1 MWNMMC
7 DVMPTI
13 AEDSTSQRSSQFSGE
28 DGNFEQLMVT
38 MLDERDK
45 LMETLQETQ
54 ERLQETE
61 ARLQEIEKERDS
73 LNRQLNANIPQEFSQ
88 LTKEL
93 EAARE
98 DFLEREEEISEL
110 KAERNNTRLLL
121 EHLECLVS
129 RHERALRMT
138 VVKRQAAA
146 QSGVSSEAE
155 VLKALKSLFE
165 HHKALDEKV
174 RDRLRVAQE
183 RNKSLEE
190 ELASTKE
197 ELQQYKLSGHA
208 PKSAEDRPK
217 ENGQTEDGQQQNK
230 NETEHAAGQQ
240 EQQQQQQQTVQQQQ
254 QQQPQPQSI
263 QKLGTERSTEIGSRL
278 SNGSLDP
285 ADQDSATRVIDLQAT
300 LDKQSS
306 ELSTWQRR
314 VAELM
319 GRVAELEENLSKAQ
333 KDLLKTQ
340 ETNVKLDRDLR
351 ENVAQK
357 EDQEERI
364 AILEKRYLNAQR
376 ESTSLHDL
384 NEKLEQEL
392 QHKKAQ
398 LKLQEEKIA
407 AIQEKLELAEQKL
420 AQYAKLPEMEEQ
432 LKQRMEALTQAQER
446 HGSAEDRIQRL
457 EAQLEEKNAEVMRV
471 NQRLKMNEEHNTR
484 LSTTVDKLLSESN
497 ERLQV
502 HLKERM
508 HALEE
513 KNALTQELE
522 KTRKIAEDLQNEK
535 TEIVKELG
543 KARLEID
550 SVKRQMLQQEIAF
563 NIQQTDALTRS
574 LSPNAV
580 DPGSFSRSASHSSF
594 DTHSLPRRTAKRS
607 TIEEETSKNYVART
621 LAEQEWEKLQQAHVL
636 ANVQQAFDVSSDAEG
651 DDNESLFSCAADVIS
666 PTGHTDAQTLAL
678 MLQEQLDAIN
688 NEIRLIQEEKQST
701 EARAEEL
708 ESRVGS
714 LEHMNLLARGRSL
727 ERASPPLSGRST
739 PKSHHSPNRDFLH
752 KYHTAPASMSPAHL
766 HQYAASLTSPGQLS
780 ESLPTSQL
788 QLSGEELHSVSERDS
803 TGGGGSGGSD
813 AASPLTARSIR
824 LERVVQAL
832 AHSQE
837 ELRRRTGHTGFP
849 SSGFPAHRL
858 IKDCSTACNPQHMPL
873 CARYL
878 SGPCGHAMNNLE
890 VDISDIDDPIF
901 EHSGTDEPSDRSDRN
916 ESPEETDS
924 SFFHASCIQA
934 CPVHDKHRCLRQ
946 MREFR
951 QPSELHRINTASRSS
966 TRIRHGQHNNGALN
980 SGTPPSPLSSRH
992 SSQDSLHKNNLSG
1005 AGLPIGQL
1013 SGSHL
1018 HMQATMSPAT
1028 AAAVAAAQKK
1038 KGIKSSLGR
1047 FFSKKEKIKGKDT
1060 QMPGDIPGMGGMC
1073 TFADPDYGDSV
1084 TVAGTMG
1091 SKSDFD
1097 RRKKKNPSMFGSM
1110 LDSSR
1115 HELLAEAMKAGT
1127 PFALWN
1133 GPTVVAWLELWV
1145 GMPTWYVA
1153 ACRANVK
1160 SGAIM
1165 SALSDTEI
1173 QREIGISNPLH
1184 RLKLR
1189 LAIQEMVSL
1198 TSPSAPKT
1206 SRTTLAFGDMNHEW
1220 IGNVWLP
1227 SLGLPQYRST
1237 FMECLVDA
1245 RMLDHLTKKDLRGQL
1260 RMVDSFHRT
1269 SLQYGISCL
1278 KRLNYDRQQLED
1290 RRRMAEGANVDV
1302 LVWSNDRVIRWVQS
1316 IGLKEY
1322 GNNLLE
1328 SGVHGAL
1335 IALDDG
1341 FEANSFALALQIPTQ
1356 NTQARQLLEMEFANL
1371 LTVGTERRLDEAN
1384 SMKS

>member
-13 AEDSTSQRSSQFSGE
+13 AEDSMSQRSSQFSGE
-28 DGNFEQLMVT
+28 DGNFEQLMVQ

-45 LMETLQETQ
+45 MMESMREHQ
-54 ERLQETE
+54 ERLQEME
-61 ARLQEIEKERDS
+61 ARLAEVEKERDA

-93 EAARE
+93 AAARE
-98 DFLEREEEISEL
+98 SILEREEEISEL

-129 RHERALRMT
+129 RHERSLRMT

-146 QSGVSSEAE
+146 QSGVSSEVE

-174 RDRLRVAQE
+174 RERLRVSLE
-183 RNKSLEE
+183 RNTSLEE
-190 ELASTKE
+190 ELAHTKE
-197 ELQQYKLSGHA
+197 ELQQYKVSGHP
-208 PKSAEDRPK
+208 PKAIEDRPK
-217 ENGQTEDGQQQNK
+217 ENGQADEGQQQNK
-230 NETEHAAGQQ
+230 NEI
-240 EQQQQQQQTVQQQQ
+240 QQTTSQQHQQHQSQQ
-254 QQQPQPQSI
+254 QQQPV
-263 QKLGTERSTEIGSRL
+263 QKPGTEKSAEVGSRL
-278 SNGSLDP
+278 SNGSLDF
-285 ADQDSATRVIDLQAT
+285 AEQDSAVRVIDLQAT

-314 VAELM
+314 VAELS
-319 GRVAELEENLSKAQ
+319 GRVAELEETLSKTQ
-333 KDLLKTQ
+333 KDLLKAQ
-340 ETNVKLDRDLR
+340 EAGLKLQRDLR
-351 ENVAQK
+351 ENAAQK

-364 AILEKRYLNAQR
+364 ATLEKRYLNAQR

-432 LKQRMEALTQAQER
+432 LKQRMEALTQVRRPNQQAQER

-535 TEIVKELG
+535 TDIVKELG

-550 SVKRQMLQQEIAF
+550 NVKRQMLQQEIAF

-580 DPGSFSRSASHSSF
+580 DPSSFSRSASHSSF
-594 DTHSLPRRTAKRS
+594 DTHSLPRRGGKRS
-607 TIEEETSKNYVART
+607 IDEDSSKNYVART

-651 DDNESLFSCAADVIS
+651 DGDNESIFSCAADVIS

-688 NEIRLIQEEKQST
+688 KEIRLIQEEKQST

-739 PKSHHSPNRDFLH
+739 PKSHHSPNRDYLH

-766 HQYAASLTSPGQLS
+766 HQYAVSLASPGQLS
-780 ESLPTSQL
+780 ESLPASQL

-803 TGGGGSGGSD
+803 TGGAGSGGSD
-813 AASPLTARSIR
+813 AASPLTARSLR

-837 ELRRRTGHTGFP
+837 ELR
-849 SSGFPAHRL
+849 S
-858 IKDCSTACNPQHMPL
+858 
-873 CARYL
+873 
-878 SGPCGHAMNNLE
+878 
-890 VDISDIDDPIF
+890 
-901 EHSGTDEPSDRSDRN
+901 
-916 ESPEETDS
+916 
-924 SFFHASCIQA
+924 
-934 CPVHDKHRCLRQ
+934 
-946 MREFR
+946 
-951 QPSELHRINTASRSS
+951 
-966 TRIRHGQHNNGALN
+966 RHGQHNNGALN

-992 SSQDSLHKNNLSG
+992 SSQDSLHKNNFSSV
-1005 AGLPIGQL
+1005 GLPIGQL
-1013 SGSHL
+1013 STSHL
-1018 HMQATMSPAT
+1018 HIQSTMSSAT

-1060 QMPGDIPGMGGMC
+1060 PMPGDVPGMGGAS
-1073 TFADPDYGDSV
+1073 TPADPDYGDSV
-1084 TVAGTMG
+1084 SVAGTLG

-1097 RRKKKNPSMFGSM
+1097 RRKKKSM

-1278 KRLNYDRQQLED
+1278 KRLNYDRQQLEE
-1290 RRRMAEGANVDV
+1290 RRRVAESANIDV

-1335 IALDDG
+1335 IALDESFD
-1341 FEANSFALALQIPTQ
+1341 ANSFALTLQIPTQ
-1356 NTQARQLLEMEFANL
+1356 NTQARQLLEMEFSNL
-1371 LTVGTERRLDEAN
+1371 LTVATERRLDES

>member
-13 AEDSTSQRSSQFSGE
+13 AEDSMSQRSSQFSGE
-28 DGNFEQLMVT
+28 DGNIEQLMVQ

-45 LMETLQETQ
+45 MMESMREHQ
-54 ERLQETE
+54 ERLQEME
-61 ARLQEIEKERDS
+61 ARLAEVEKERDA

-93 EAARE
+93 AAARE
-98 DFLEREEEISEL
+98 SILEREEEISEL

-129 RHERALRMT
+129 RHERSLRMT

-146 QSGVSSEAE
+146 QSGVSSEVE

-174 RDRLRVAQE
+174 RERLRVALE
-183 RNKSLEE
+183 RNTSLEE
-190 ELASTKE
+190 ELAHTKE
-197 ELQQYKLSGHA
+197 EFQQYKISGH
-208 PKSAEDRPK
+208 PSKTLDDRPK
-217 ENGQTEDGQQQNK
+217 ENGQADESQQQNK
-230 NETEHAAGQQ
+230 QNETGQAVSQ
-240 EQQQQQQQTVQQQQ
+240 PQQQQQQYQHQLQQQQ
-254 QQQPQPQSI
+254 QHFV
-263 QKLGTERSTEIGSRL
+263 QKPGTEKSAEVGSRL
-278 SNGSLDP
+278 SNGSLDLT
-285 ADQDSATRVIDLQAT
+285 DQDSALRVINLQAT

-314 VAELM
+314 VAELS
-319 GRVAELEENLSKAQ
+319 GRVAELEETLSKTQ
-333 KDLLKTQ
+333 KDLLKAQ
-340 ETNVKLDRDLR
+340 EAGLKLQRDLR
-351 ENVAQK
+351 ENAAQK

-364 AILEKRYLNAQR
+364 ATLEKRYLNAQR

-432 LKQRMEALTQAQER
+432 LKQRMEALTQVRRPNQQAQER

-522 KTRKIAEDLQNEK
+522 KIRKVAEDLQNEK
-535 TEIVKELG
+535 TDIVKELG

-550 SVKRQMLQQEIAF
+550 NVKRQMLQQEIAF

-580 DPGSFSRSASHSSF
+580 DPVSFSRSASHSSF
-594 DTHSLPRRTAKRS
+594 DTHSLSRRGGKRS
-607 TIEEETSKNYVART
+607 IEDDSSKNYVART

-651 DDNESLFSCAADVIS
+651 DGDNESIFSCTADVIS

-688 NEIRLIQEEKQST
+688 KEIRLIQEEKQST

-739 PKSHHSPNRDFLH
+739 PKSHHSPNRDYLH
-752 KYHTAPASMSPAHL
+752 KYHTVSNHAPASMSPAHL
-766 HQYAASLTSPGQLS
+766 HQYAASLASPGQLS
-780 ESLPTSQL
+780 ESLPASQL

-803 TGGGGSGGSD
+803 TGGVGSGGSD
-813 AASPLTARSIR
+813 AASPLTARSLR

-837 ELRRRTGHTGFP
+837 ELR
-849 SSGFPAHRL
+849 S
-858 IKDCSTACNPQHMPL
+858 
-873 CARYL
+873 
-878 SGPCGHAMNNLE
+878 
-890 VDISDIDDPIF
+890 
-901 EHSGTDEPSDRSDRN
+901 
-916 ESPEETDS
+916 
-924 SFFHASCIQA
+924 
-934 CPVHDKHRCLRQ
+934 
-946 MREFR
+946 
-951 QPSELHRINTASRSS
+951 
-966 TRIRHGQHNNGALN
+966 RHGQHNNGALN

-992 SSQDSLHKNNLSG
+992 SSQDSLHKNNFSSV
-1005 AGLPIGQL
+1005 GLPIGQL
-1013 SGSHL
+1013 STSHL
-1018 HMQATMSPAT
+1018 HIQSTMSPAT

-1060 QMPGDIPGMGGMC
+1060 PMPGDIPGMGGAS
-1073 TFADPDYGDSV
+1073 TPADPDYGDSV
-1084 TVAGTMG
+1084 CVAGTLG
-1091 SKSDFD
+1091 SKNDFD
-1097 RRKKKNPSMFGSM
+1097 RRKKKSPSMFGSM

-1278 KRLNYDRQQLED
+1278 KRLNYDRQQLEE
-1290 RRRMAEGANVDV
+1290 RRRVAEGANIDV

-1335 IALDDG
+1335 IALDESFD
-1341 FEANSFALALQIPTQ
+1341 ANSFALTLQIPTQ
-1356 NTQARQLLEMEFANL
+1356 NTQARQLLEMEFSNL
-1371 LTVGTERRLDEAN
+1371 LSMATERRLDDN
-1384 SMKS
+1384 MKS

>member
-1 MWNMMC
+1 MWSAMC

-13 AEDSTSQRSSQFSGE
+13 AEDSISQRSSQFSG
-28 DGNFEQLMVT
+28 DDANFEQLMVS

-45 LMETLQETQ
+45 LMDSLRECQ
-54 ERLQETE
+54 ERVQEAETRVRE
-61 ARLQEIEKERDS
+61 LEKERDS
-73 LNRQLNANIPQEFSQ
+73 LNRQIYANIPQELSQ

-93 EAARE
+93 AAARE
-98 DFLEREEEISEL
+98 NILQREEEISEL

-129 RHERALRMT
+129 RHERSLRMT

-146 QSGVSSEAE
+146 QSGVSSEVE

-174 RDRLRVAQE
+174 RERLRVALE
-183 RNKSLEE
+183 RNTSLEE
-190 ELASTKE
+190 ELAHTKE
-197 ELQQYKLSGHA
+197 ELQQYKVSGIT
-208 PKSAEDRPK
+208 PKAIDDKPK
-217 ENGQTEDGQQQNK
+217 ENGQTDDGQQQNK
-230 NETEHAAGQQ
+230 NETEQAESQQ
-240 EQQQQQQQTVQQQQ
+240 EPQQQLQQQLQQQQQQQQHA
-254 QQQPQPQSI
+254 I
-263 QKLGTERSTEIGSRL
+263 QKLGTEKPTEIASRL

-285 ADQDSATRVIDLQAT
+285 SDQDSAVRVIDLQAT
-300 LDKQSS
+300 LDKQST

-314 VAELM
+314 VAELS
-319 GRVAELEENLSKAQ
+319 GRVAELEETLSKTQ

-340 ETNVKLDRDLR
+340 EINVKLQRDLR

-364 AILEKRYLNAQR
+364 ATLEKRYLNAQR

-420 AQYAKLPEMEEQ
+420 TQYAKLPEMEEQ
-432 LKQRMEALTQAQER
+432 LKQRMEALTQVRRPNQQAQER

-484 LSTTVDKLLSESN
+484 LSATVDKLLSESN
-497 ERLQV
+497 DRLQT
-502 HLKERM
+502 HLTERM
-508 HALEE
+508 EAIEE
-513 KNALTQELE
+513 KNAITQELE

-535 TEIVKELG
+535 ADIVKELG

-550 SVKRQMLQQEIAF
+550 NVKRQMLQQEIAF

-594 DTHSLPRRTAKRS
+594 DTHSLPRRGGKRAV
-607 TIEEETSKNYVART
+607 IEEDASKNYVVRT

-651 DDNESLFSCAADVIS
+651 DGDNESIFSCSAEVIS
-666 PTGHTDAQTLAL
+666 PAGHTDAQTLAL

-688 NEIRLIQEEKQST
+688 NEIRLIQEEKQNT

-714 LEHMNLLARGRSL
+714 FEHMNLLARGRSL

-739 PKSHHSPNRDFLH
+739 PKSHHSPNRDYLH

-766 HQYAASLTSPGQLS
+766 HQYAASLASPGQLS
-780 ESLPTSQL
+780 ESLPAS

-803 TGGGGSGGSD
+803 VGGAGSASSD
-813 AASPLTARSIR
+813 AASPLTARSLR

-837 ELRRRTGHTGFP
+837 ELR
-849 SSGFPAHRL
+849 S
-858 IKDCSTACNPQHMPL
+858 
-873 CARYL
+873 
-878 SGPCGHAMNNLE
+878 
-890 VDISDIDDPIF
+890 
-901 EHSGTDEPSDRSDRN
+901 
-916 ESPEETDS
+916 
-924 SFFHASCIQA
+924 
-934 CPVHDKHRCLRQ
+934 
-946 MREFR
+946 
-951 QPSELHRINTASRSS
+951 
-966 TRIRHGQHNNGALN
+966 RHGQHSNGALN

-992 SSQDSLHKNNLSG
+992 SSQDSLHKNNLSSV
-1005 AGLPIGQL
+1005 GLPIGQL
-1013 SGSHL
+1013 SSSHL
-1018 HMQATMSPAT
+1018 HMQTTMSPAT

-1060 QMPGDIPGMGGMC
+1060 TMPGDVPGMGGAS
-1073 TFADPDYGDSV
+1073 TPADPDYGDSV
-1084 TVAGTMG
+1084 SVAGTLG

-1097 RRKKKNPSMFGSM
+1097 RRKKKSPSMFGSM

-1173 QREIGISNPLH
+1173 QREIGISNSLH

-1260 RMVDSFHRT
+1260 RMIDSFHRT

-1278 KRLNYDRQQLED
+1278 KRLNYDRQQLEE

-1322 GNNLLE
+1322 GNHLLE

-1335 IALDDG
+1335 IALDESFD
-1341 FEANSFALALQIPTQ
+1341 ANSFALALQIPTQ

-1371 LTVGTERRLDEAN
+1371 LTVGTERRTDVSN
-1384 SMKS
+1384 MKS

>member
-13 AEDSTSQRSSQFSGE
+13 AEDSISQRSSQFSGE
-28 DGNFEQLMVT
+28 DANFEQLMVS

-45 LMETLQETQ
+45 LMESLRESQ

-61 ARLQEIEKERDS
+61 ARLQEVEKERDS

-93 EAARE
+93 AAARE
-98 DFLEREEEISEL
+98 SILEREEEISEL

-129 RHERALRMT
+129 RHERSLRMT

-146 QSGVSSEAE
+146 QSGVSSEVE

-174 RDRLRVAQE
+174 RERLRVALE
-183 RNKSLEE
+183 RNTSLEE
-190 ELASTKE
+190 ELAIIKE

-208 PKSAEDRPK
+208 PKAMEDRPK

-230 NETEHAAGQQ
+230 NETEQAAGQL
-240 EQQQQQQQTVQQQQ
+240 EQQQ
-254 QQQPQPQSI
+254 QQQPQQQQQQQQQSI

-278 SNGSLDP
+278 SNGTLDP
-285 ADQDSATRVIDLQAT
+285 SDQDSAARLIDLQAI

-314 VAELM
+314 VAELS
-319 GRVAELEENLSKAQ
+319 GRVAELEESLSKAQ

-340 ETNVKLDRDLR
+340 ETNVKLQRDLR

-364 AILEKRYLNAQR
+364 ATLEKRYLNAQR

-398 LKLQEEKIA
+398 LKLQEEKIS

-432 LKQRMEALTQAQER
+432 LKQRMEALTQVRRPNQQAQER

-457 EAQLEEKNAEVMRV
+457 ETQLEEKNAEVMRV

-535 TEIVKELG
+535 AEIVKELG

-550 SVKRQMLQQEIAF
+550 NVKRQMLQQEIAF

-594 DTHSLPRRTAKRS
+594 DTHSLPRRTAKRPPM
-607 TIEEETSKNYVART
+607 EEDPAKNYVART

-651 DDNESLFSCAADVIS
+651 DGDNESLFSCAADVIS

-739 PKSHHSPNRDFLH
+739 PKSHHSPNRDYLH

-766 HQYAASLTSPGQLS
+766 HQYAASLASPGQLS
-780 ESLPTSQL
+780 ESLPASQL

-803 TGGGGSGGSD
+803 TGGAGSGGSD

-837 ELRRRTGHTGFP
+837 ELRR
-849 SSGFPAHRL
+849 
-858 IKDCSTACNPQHMPL
+858 
-873 CARYL
+873 
-878 SGPCGHAMNNLE
+878 
-890 VDISDIDDPIF
+890 
-901 EHSGTDEPSDRSDRN
+901 
-916 ESPEETDS
+916 
-924 SFFHASCIQA
+924 
-934 CPVHDKHRCLRQ
+934 
-946 MREFR
+946 
-951 QPSELHRINTASRSS
+951 
-966 TRIRHGQHNNGALN
+966 HGQHNNGALN

-992 SSQDSLHKNNLSG
+992 SSQDSLHKNNLPG
-1005 AGLPIGQL
+1005 VGLAIGQL
-1013 SGSHL
+1013 SSSHL
-1018 HMQATMSPAT
+1018 HMQSTMSPAT

-1060 QMPGDIPGMGGMC
+1060 PMPGDIPGMGGAS
-1073 TFADPDYGDSV
+1073 TPADPDYGDSV
-1084 TVAGTMG
+1084 SVAGTMG

-1097 RRKKKNPSMFGSM
+1097 RRKKKSPSMFGSM

-1115 HELLAEAMKAGT
+1115 HELLAEAMRAGT

-1278 KRLNYDRQQLED
+1278 KRLNYDRQQLEE

-1335 IALDDG
+1335 VALDESFD
-1341 FEANSFALALQIPTQ
+1341 ANSFALALQIPTQ

-1371 LTVGTERRLDEAN
+1371 LTVGTERRLDESN

>member
-13 AEDSTSQRSSQFSGE
+13 AEDSISQRSSQYSGE
-28 DGNFEQLMVT
+28 DANFEQLMVS

-45 LMETLQETQ
+45 LVESLRENQ

-61 ARLQEIEKERDS
+61 ARLQEVEKERDS
-73 LNRQLNANIPQEFSQ
+73 LNRQLNANIPQDFSQ

-93 EAARE
+93 AAARE
-98 DFLEREEEISEL
+98 SILEREEEISEL

-129 RHERALRMT
+129 RHERSLRMT

-146 QSGVSSEAE
+146 QSGVSSEVE

-174 RDRLRVAQE
+174 RERLRVALE
-183 RNKSLEE
+183 RNTSLEE
-190 ELASTKE
+190 ELAITKE

-208 PKSAEDRPK
+208 PKTIEDRPK
-217 ENGQTEDGQQQNK
+217 ENGQTEDSQQQNK
-230 NETEHAAGQQ
+230 NETEQAAGQ
-240 EQQQQQQQTVQQQQ
+240 QQQQ
-254 QQQPQPQSI
+254 QQQPQQQQQQQQQS
-263 QKLGTERSTEIGSRL
+263 KLGTEKSTEIESRL

-285 ADQDSATRVIDLQAT
+285 TDQDSAARVIDLQAT

-314 VAELM
+314 VAELS
-319 GRVAELEENLSKAQ
+319 GRVAELEETLSKTQ

-340 ETNVKLDRDLR
+340 ETNVKLQRDLR

-364 AILEKRYLNAQR
+364 ATLEKRYLNAQR

-432 LKQRMEALTQAQER
+432 LKQRMEALTQVRRPNQQAQER

-457 EAQLEEKNAEVMRV
+457 ETQLEEKNAEVMRV

-535 TEIVKELG
+535 ADIVKELG

-550 SVKRQMLQQEIAF
+550 NVKRQMLQQEIAF

-594 DTHSLPRRTAKRS
+594 DTHSLPRRTGKRPA
-607 TIEEETSKNYVART
+607 IEEDPSKNYVART

-651 DDNESLFSCAADVIS
+651 DGDNESLFSCAADVIS

-739 PKSHHSPNRDFLH
+739 PKSHHSPNRDYLH

-766 HQYAASLTSPGQLS
+766 HQYAASLASPGQLS
-780 ESLPTSQL
+780 ESLPASQL

-803 TGGGGSGGSD
+803 TGGAGSGGSD

-824 LERVVQAL
+824 LERVAQVL

-837 ELRRRTGHTGFP
+837 ELR
-849 SSGFPAHRL
+849 S
-858 IKDCSTACNPQHMPL
+858 
-873 CARYL
+873 
-878 SGPCGHAMNNLE
+878 
-890 VDISDIDDPIF
+890 
-901 EHSGTDEPSDRSDRN
+901 
-916 ESPEETDS
+916 
-924 SFFHASCIQA
+924 
-934 CPVHDKHRCLRQ
+934 
-946 MREFR
+946 
-951 QPSELHRINTASRSS
+951 
-966 TRIRHGQHNNGALN
+966 RHGQHNNGALN

-1005 AGLPIGQL
+1005 VGLPIGQL
-1013 SGSHL
+1013 SSSHL
-1018 HMQATMSPAT
+1018 HMQSTMSPAT

-1060 QMPGDIPGMGGMC
+1060 PMPGDIPGMGGAG
-1073 TFADPDYGDSV
+1073 TPADPDYGDSV
-1084 TVAGTMG
+1084 SVAGTMG

-1097 RRKKKNPSMFGSM
+1097 RRKKKSPSMFGSM

-1278 KRLNYDRQQLED
+1278 KRLNYDRQQLEE

-1335 IALDDG
+1335 IALDESFD
-1341 FEANSFALALQIPTQ
+1341 ANSFALALQIPTQ
-1356 NTQARQLLEMEFANL
+1356 NTQARQLLEMEFTNL
-1371 LTVGTERRLDEAN
+1371 LTVGTERRLDESS

>member
-13 AEDSTSQRSSQFSGE
+13 AEDSMSQRSSQFSGE
-28 DGNFEQLMVT
+28 DGNIEQLMVQ

-45 LMETLQETQ
+45 MMESIREHQ
-54 ERLQETE
+54 ERLQEME
-61 ARLQEIEKERDS
+61 ARLGEVEKERDA

-93 EAARE
+93 AVAR
-98 DFLEREEEISEL
+98 DSILEKEEEISEL

-129 RHERALRMT
+129 RHERSLRMT
-138 VVKRQAAA
+138 VVKRQAVA
-146 QSGVSSEAE
+146 QSGVSSEVE

-174 RDRLRVAQE
+174 RERLRVALE
-183 RNKSLEE
+183 RNTSLEE
-190 ELASTKE
+190 ELAHTKE
-197 ELQQYKLSGHA
+197 EFQQYKVSGHPSKA
-208 PKSAEDRPK
+208 LDDRPK
-217 ENGQTEDGQQQNK
+217 ENGQAEESQQQNK
-230 NETEHAAGQQ
+230 NETEQAASQQ
-240 EQQQQQQQTVQQQQ
+240 QPQQQQYQQHQLQQQQQQLQ
-254 QQQPQPQSI
+254 QSI
-263 QKLGTERSTEIGSRL
+263 QKPGTRKSTEVGNRL
-278 SNGSLDP
+278 SNGSLDLTE
-285 ADQDSATRVIDLQAT
+285 QDSAVRVIDLQAT

-314 VAELM
+314 VAELS
-319 GRVAELEENLSKAQ
+319 GRVAELEETLSKTQ
-333 KDLLKTQ
+333 KDLLKAQ
-340 ETNVKLDRDLR
+340 EAGLKLQRDLR

-364 AILEKRYLNAQR
+364 ATLEKRYLNAQR

-432 LKQRMEALTQAQER
+432 LKQRMEALTQVRRPNQQAQER

-522 KTRKIAEDLQNEK
+522 KLRKVAEDLQNEK
-535 TEIVKELG
+535 ADIVKELG

-550 SVKRQMLQQEIAF
+550 NVKRQMLQQEIAF

-594 DTHSLPRRTAKRS
+594 DTHSLPRRGGKRS
-607 TIEEETSKNYVART
+607 MEDDSSKNYVART

-651 DDNESLFSCAADVIS
+651 DGDNESIFSCTADVIS

-688 NEIRLIQEEKQST
+688 KEIRLIQEEKQST

-727 ERASPPLSGRST
+727 ERTSPPLSGRST
-739 PKSHHSPNRDFLH
+739 PKSHHSPNRDYLH
-752 KYHTAPASMSPAHL
+752 KYHTVSNHAPASMSPAHL
-766 HQYAASLTSPGQLS
+766 HQYAASLASPGQLS
-780 ESLPTSQL
+780 ESLPASQL

-803 TGGGGSGGSD
+803 TGMGSGGSD
-813 AASPLTARSIR
+813 AASPLTARSLR

-837 ELRRRTGHTGFP
+837 ELR
-849 SSGFPAHRL
+849 
-858 IKDCSTACNPQHMPL
+858 
-873 CARYL
+873 
-878 SGPCGHAMNNLE
+878 
-890 VDISDIDDPIF
+890 
-901 EHSGTDEPSDRSDRN
+901 
-916 ESPEETDS
+916 
-924 SFFHASCIQA
+924 
-934 CPVHDKHRCLRQ
+934 
-946 MREFR
+946 
-951 QPSELHRINTASRSS
+951 
-966 TRIRHGQHNNGALN
+966 RHGQHNNGALN

-992 SSQDSLHKNNLSG
+992 SSQDSLHKNNFSSV
-1005 AGLPIGQL
+1005 GLPIGQL
-1013 SGSHL
+1013 STSHL
-1018 HMQATMSPAT
+1018 HIQSTMSPAT

-1060 QMPGDIPGMGGMC
+1060 PMPGDVPGMGGAS
-1073 TFADPDYGDSV
+1073 TPADPDYGDNV
-1084 TVAGTMG
+1084 CVAGTLG

-1097 RRKKKNPSMFGSM
+1097 RRKKKSM

-1278 KRLNYDRQQLED
+1278 KRLNYDRHQLEE
-1290 RRRMAEGANVDV
+1290 RRRIAESTNMDV

-1335 IALDDG
+1335 IALDESFD
-1341 FEANSFALALQIPTQ
+1341 ANSFALTLQIPTQ
-1356 NTQARQLLEMEFANL
+1356 NTQARQLLEMEFSNL
-1371 LTVGTERRLDEAN
+1371 LSMATERRLDEN

>member
-13 AEDSTSQRSSQFSGE
+13 AEDSISQRSSQYSGE
-28 DGNFEQLMVT
+28 DANFEQLMVS

-45 LMETLQETQ
+45 LVESLRENQ

-61 ARLQEIEKERDS
+61 ARLQEVEKERDS
-73 LNRQLNANIPQEFSQ
+73 LNRQLNANIPQDFSQ

-93 EAARE
+93 AAARE
-98 DFLEREEEISEL
+98 SILEREEEISEL

-129 RHERALRMT
+129 RHERSLRMT

-146 QSGVSSEAE
+146 QSGVSSEVE

-174 RDRLRVAQE
+174 RERLRVALE
-183 RNKSLEE
+183 RNTSLEE
-190 ELASTKE
+190 ELAITKE

-208 PKSAEDRPK
+208 PKNIEDRPK
-217 ENGQTEDGQQQNK
+217 ENGQAEDGQQQNK
-230 NETEHAAGQQ
+230 NETEQAGGQQ
-240 EQQQQQQQTVQQQQ
+240 EQQQQPQQQQ
-254 QQQPQPQSI
+254 LQQSV
-263 QKLGTERSTEIGSRL
+263 QKLGTEKSTEIESRL

-285 ADQDSATRVIDLQAT
+285 VDQDSAARVIDLQAT

-314 VAELM
+314 VAELS
-319 GRVAELEENLSKAQ
+319 GRVAELEETLSKTQ

-340 ETNVKLDRDLR
+340 ETNVKLQRDLR

-364 AILEKRYLNAQR
+364 ATLEKRYLNAQR

-432 LKQRMEALTQAQER
+432 LKQRMEALTQVRRPNQQAQER

-457 EAQLEEKNAEVMRV
+457 ETQLEEKNAEVMRV

-535 TEIVKELG
+535 AEIVKELG

-550 SVKRQMLQQEIAF
+550 NVKRQMLQQEIAF

-594 DTHSLPRRTAKRS
+594 DTHSLPRRTGKRPA
-607 TIEEETSKNYVART
+607 IEDDPAKNYVART

-651 DDNESLFSCAADVIS
+651 DGDNESLFSCAADVIS

-739 PKSHHSPNRDFLH
+739 PKSHHSPNRDYLH

-766 HQYAASLTSPGQLS
+766 HQYAASLASPGQLS
-780 ESLPTSQL
+780 ESLPASQL

-803 TGGGGSGGSD
+803 TGGAGSGGSD

-824 LERVVQAL
+824 LERVAQAL

-837 ELRRRTGHTGFP
+837 ELRRRTGQAGFP
-849 SSGFPAHRL
+849 SSGFPAH
-858 IKDCSTACNPQHMPL
+858 
-873 CARYL
+873 
-878 SGPCGHAMNNLE
+878 
-890 VDISDIDDPIF
+890 
-901 EHSGTDEPSDRSDRN
+901 
-916 ESPEETDS
+916 
-924 SFFHASCIQA
+924 
-934 CPVHDKHRCLRQ
+934 
-946 MREFR
+946 
-951 QPSELHRINTASRSS
+951 
-966 TRIRHGQHNNGALN
+966 RHGQHNNGALN

-1005 AGLPIGQL
+1005 VGLPIGQL
-1013 SGSHL
+1013 SSSHL
-1018 HMQATMSPAT
+1018 HMQSTMSPAT

-1060 QMPGDIPGMGGMC
+1060 PMPGDIPGMGGAN
-1073 TFADPDYGDSV
+1073 TPADPDYGDNVS
-1084 TVAGTMG
+1084 VAGTMG

-1097 RRKKKNPSMFGSM
+1097 RRKKKSPSMFGSM

-1278 KRLNYDRQQLED
+1278 KRLNYDRQQLEE

-1335 IALDDG
+1335 IALDESFD
-1341 FEANSFALALQIPTQ
+1341 ANSFALALQIPTQ

>member
-7 DVMPTI
+7 DVLPTI
-13 AEDSTSQRSSQFSGE
+13 SEDSISQRSSQFSGE
-28 DGNFEQLMVT
+28 DAQFEQLMVT

-45 LMETLQETQ
+45 LVDSLRESQ
-54 ERLQETE
+54 ERLQEAE
-61 ARLQEIEKERDS
+61 SRLQEVEKERDA
-73 LNRQLNANIPQEFSQ
+73 LNRQINANIPQEFSQ

-93 EAARE
+93 TAARE
-98 DFLEREEEISEL
+98 QVLEREEEISEL

-129 RHERALRMT
+129 RHERSLRMT

-146 QSGVSSEAE
+146 QSGVSSEVE

-174 RDRLRVAQE
+174 RERLRVALE
-183 RNKSLEE
+183 RNTTLEE
-190 ELASTKE
+190 ELAHTKE
-197 ELQQYKLSGHA
+197 ELQQYKVSGHA
-208 PKSAEDRPK
+208 PKAIEDRPK
-217 ENGQTEDGQQQNK
+217 ENGQLDDSQQNK
-230 NETEHAAGQQ
+230 SQTEQAGSQQ
-240 EQQQQQQQTVQQQQ
+240 QQQPEQQQQQQQ
-254 QQQPQPQSI
+254 QS
-263 QKLGTERSTEIGSRL
+263 QKLGTEKPAEIASRL
-278 SNGSLDP
+278 SNGTLDP
-285 ADQDSATRVIDLQAT
+285 NDQDSAVRVIDLQAT

-314 VAELM
+314 VAEM
-319 GRVAELEENLSKAQ
+319 SGRVAELEENLSKAQ

-340 ETNVKLDRDLR
+340 ETNVKLQRDLR

-364 AILEKRYLNAQR
+364 ATLEKRYLNAQR

-392 QHKKAQ
+392 QHKEAQ

-432 LKQRMEALTQAQER
+432 LKQRMEALTQQAQER

-457 EAQLEEKNAEVMRV
+457 ETQLEEKNAEVIRL
-471 NQRLKMNEEHNTR
+471 NQRLKMNEEHNSR

-535 TEIVKELG
+535 AEIVKELG

-550 SVKRQMLQQEIAF
+550 NVKRQMLQQEIAF

-594 DTHSLPRRTAKRS
+594 DTHSLPRRSAKRS
-607 TIEEETSKNYVART
+607 TMEEDSAKSYVART

-651 DDNESLFSCAADVIS
+651 DGDNESIFSSAADVIS

-739 PKSHHSPNRDFLH
+739 PKSHHSPNRDYLH

-766 HQYAASLTSPGQLS
+766 HQYAASLASPGQLS
-780 ESLPTSQL
+780 ESLPASQL

-803 TGGGGSGGSD
+803 TGGAGSAGSD
-813 AASPLTARSIR
+813 AASPLTARSLR

-837 ELRRRTGHTGFP
+837 ELRRRTGQSGFS
-849 SSGFPAHRL
+849 SSGFSA
-858 IKDCSTACNPQHMPL
+858 N
-873 CARYL
+873 
-878 SGPCGHAMNNLE
+878 
-890 VDISDIDDPIF
+890 
-901 EHSGTDEPSDRSDRN
+901 
-916 ESPEETDS
+916 
-924 SFFHASCIQA
+924 
-934 CPVHDKHRCLRQ
+934 
-946 MREFR
+946 
-951 QPSELHRINTASRSS
+951 
-966 TRIRHGQHNNGALN
+966 RHGHHNNGALN

-1005 AGLPIGQL
+1005 VGLPIGQL
-1013 SGSHL
+1013 SSSHL
-1018 HMQATMSPAT
+1018 HMQASMSPAT

-1047 FFSKKEKIKGKDT
+1047 FFSKKDKIKGKDT
-1060 QMPGDIPGMGGMC
+1060 TMPGDVPGMGGAN
-1073 TFADPDYGDSV
+1073 TPADPDYGDNVSL
-1084 TVAGTMG
+1084 AGTLG
-1091 SKSDFD
+1091 GKSDFD
-1097 RRKKKNPSMFGSM
+1097 RRKKKSM

-1133 GPTVVAWLELWV
+1133 GPTIVAWLELWV
-1145 GMPTWYVA
+1145 GMPAWYVA

-1302 LVWSNDRVIRWVQS
+1302 LVWSNDRLIRWVQS

-1335 IALDDG
+1335 IALDESFD
-1341 FEANSFALALQIPTQ
+1341 ANSFALALQIPTQ
-1356 NTQARQLLEMEFANL
+1356 NTQARQLLEMEFSNL
-1371 LTVGTERRLDEAN
+1371 LTVGTERRPEESN
-1384 SMKS
+1384 SMNS

>member
-13 AEDSTSQRSSQFSGE
+13 AEDSISQRSSQFSGE
-28 DGNFEQLMVT
+28 DANFEQLMVS

-45 LMETLQETQ
+45 LMESLRESQ

-61 ARLQEIEKERDS
+61 ARLQEVEKERDS

-93 EAARE
+93 AAARE
-98 DFLEREEEISEL
+98 SILEREEEISEL

-129 RHERALRMT
+129 RHERSLRMT

-146 QSGVSSEAE
+146 QSGVSSEVE

-174 RDRLRVAQE
+174 RERLRVALE
-183 RNKSLEE
+183 RNTSLEE
-190 ELASTKE
+190 ELAIIKE

-208 PKSAEDRPK
+208 PKAMEDRPK

-230 NETEHAAGQQ
+230 NETEQAAGQL
-240 EQQQQQQQTVQQQQ
+240 EQQQ
-254 QQQPQPQSI
+254 QQQPQQQQQQQQQSI

-278 SNGSLDP
+278 SNGTLDP
-285 ADQDSATRVIDLQAT
+285 SDQDSAARLIDLQAI

-314 VAELM
+314 VAELS
-319 GRVAELEENLSKAQ
+319 GRVAELEESLSKAQ

-340 ETNVKLDRDLR
+340 ETNVKLQRDLR

-364 AILEKRYLNAQR
+364 ATLEKRYLNAQR

-398 LKLQEEKIA
+398 LKLQEEKIS

-432 LKQRMEALTQAQER
+432 LKQRMEALTQVRRPNQQAQER

-457 EAQLEEKNAEVMRV
+457 ETQLEEKNAEVMRV

-535 TEIVKELG
+535 AEIVKELG

-550 SVKRQMLQQEIAF
+550 NVKRQMLQQEIAF

-594 DTHSLPRRTAKRS
+594 DTHSLPRRTAKRPPM
-607 TIEEETSKNYVART
+607 EEDPAKNYVART

-651 DDNESLFSCAADVIS
+651 DGDNESLFSCAADVIS

-739 PKSHHSPNRDFLH
+739 PKSHHSPNRDYLH

-766 HQYAASLTSPGQLS
+766 HQYAASLASPGQLS
-780 ESLPTSQL
+780 ESLPASQL

-803 TGGGGSGGSD
+803 TGGAGSGGSD

-837 ELRRRTGHTGFP
+837 ELRRRTGQAGFP
-849 SSGFPAHRL
+849 SSGFPA
-858 IKDCSTACNPQHMPL
+858 
-873 CARYL
+873 
-878 SGPCGHAMNNLE
+878 
-890 VDISDIDDPIF
+890 
-901 EHSGTDEPSDRSDRN
+901 
-916 ESPEETDS
+916 
-924 SFFHASCIQA
+924 
-934 CPVHDKHRCLRQ
+934 
-946 MREFR
+946 
-951 QPSELHRINTASRSS
+951 
-966 TRIRHGQHNNGALN
+966 
-980 SGTPPSPLSSRH
+980 H
-992 SSQDSLHKNNLSG
+992 SSQDSLHKNNLPG
-1005 AGLPIGQL
+1005 VGLAIGQL
-1013 SGSHL
+1013 SSSHL
-1018 HMQATMSPAT
+1018 HMQSTMSPAT

-1060 QMPGDIPGMGGMC
+1060 PMPGDIPGMGGAS
-1073 TFADPDYGDSV
+1073 TPADPDYGDSV
-1084 TVAGTMG
+1084 SVAGTMG

-1097 RRKKKNPSMFGSM
+1097 RRKKKSPSMFGSM

-1115 HELLAEAMKAGT
+1115 HELLAEAMRAGT

-1278 KRLNYDRQQLED
+1278 KRLNYDRQQLEE

-1335 IALDDG
+1335 VALDESFD
-1341 FEANSFALALQIPTQ
+1341 ANSFALALQIPTQ

-1371 LTVGTERRLDEAN
+1371 LTVGTERRLDESN

>member
-13 AEDSTSQRSSQFSGE
+13 AEDSISQRSSQFSGE
-28 DGNFEQLMVT
+28 DANFEQLMVS

-45 LMETLQETQ
+45 LMESLRESQ

-61 ARLQEIEKERDS
+61 ARLQEVEKERDS

-93 EAARE
+93 AAARE
-98 DFLEREEEISEL
+98 SILEREEEISEL

-129 RHERALRMT
+129 RHERSLRMT

-146 QSGVSSEAE
+146 QSGVSSEVE

-174 RDRLRVAQE
+174 RERLRVALE
-183 RNKSLEE
+183 RNTSLEE
-190 ELASTKE
+190 ELAIIKE

-208 PKSAEDRPK
+208 PKAMEDRPK

-230 NETEHAAGQQ
+230 NETEQAAGQL
-240 EQQQQQQQTVQQQQ
+240 EQQQ
-254 QQQPQPQSI
+254 QQQPQQQQQQQQQSI

-278 SNGSLDP
+278 SNGTLDP
-285 ADQDSATRVIDLQAT
+285 SDQDSAARLIDLQAI

-314 VAELM
+314 VAELS
-319 GRVAELEENLSKAQ
+319 GRVAELEESLSKAQ

-340 ETNVKLDRDLR
+340 ETNVKLQRDLR

-364 AILEKRYLNAQR
+364 ATLEKRYLNAQR

-398 LKLQEEKIA
+398 LKLQEEKIS

-432 LKQRMEALTQAQER
+432 LKQRMEALTQVRRPNQQAQER

-457 EAQLEEKNAEVMRV
+457 ETQLEEKNAEVMRV

-535 TEIVKELG
+535 AEIVKELG

-550 SVKRQMLQQEIAF
+550 NVKRQMLQQEIAF

-594 DTHSLPRRTAKRS
+594 DTHSLPRRTAKRPPM
-607 TIEEETSKNYVART
+607 EEDPAKNYVART

-651 DDNESLFSCAADVIS
+651 DGDNESLFSCAADVIS

-739 PKSHHSPNRDFLH
+739 PKSHHSPNRDYLH

-766 HQYAASLTSPGQLS
+766 HQYAASLASPGQLS
-780 ESLPTSQL
+780 ESLPASQL

-803 TGGGGSGGSD
+803 TGGAGSGGSD

-837 ELRRRTGHTGFP
+837 ELRRRTGQAGFP
-849 SSGFPAHRL
+849 SSGFPAH
-858 IKDCSTACNPQHMPL
+858 
-873 CARYL
+873 
-878 SGPCGHAMNNLE
+878 
-890 VDISDIDDPIF
+890 
-901 EHSGTDEPSDRSDRN
+901 
-916 ESPEETDS
+916 
-924 SFFHASCIQA
+924 
-934 CPVHDKHRCLRQ
+934 
-946 MREFR
+946 
-951 QPSELHRINTASRSS
+951 
-966 TRIRHGQHNNGALN
+966 RHGQHNNGALN

-992 SSQDSLHKNNLSG
+992 SSQDSLHKNNLPG
-1005 AGLPIGQL
+1005 VGLAIGQL
-1013 SGSHL
+1013 SSSHL
-1018 HMQATMSPAT
+1018 HMQSTMSPAT

-1060 QMPGDIPGMGGMC
+1060 PMPGDIPGMGGAS
-1073 TFADPDYGDSV
+1073 TPADPDYGDSV
-1084 TVAGTMG
+1084 SVAGTMG

-1097 RRKKKNPSMFGSM
+1097 RRKKKSM

-1115 HELLAEAMKAGT
+1115 HELLAEAMRAGT

-1278 KRLNYDRQQLED
+1278 KRLNYDRQQLEE

-1335 IALDDG
+1335 VALDESFD
-1341 FEANSFALALQIPTQ
+1341 ANSFALALQIPTQ

-1371 LTVGTERRLDEAN
+1371 LTVGTERRLDESN

>member
-13 AEDSTSQRSSQFSGE
+13 AEDSISQRSSQYSGE
-28 DGNFEQLMVT
+28 DANFEQLMVS

-45 LMETLQETQ
+45 LVESLRENQ

-61 ARLQEIEKERDS
+61 ARLQEVEKERDS
-73 LNRQLNANIPQEFSQ
+73 LNRQLNANIPQDFSQ

-93 EAARE
+93 AAARE
-98 DFLEREEEISEL
+98 SILEREEEISEL

-129 RHERALRMT
+129 RHERSLRMT

-146 QSGVSSEAE
+146 QSGVSSEVE

-174 RDRLRVAQE
+174 RERLRVALE
-183 RNKSLEE
+183 RNTSLEE
-190 ELASTKE
+190 ELAITKE

-208 PKSAEDRPK
+208 PKNIEDRPK
-217 ENGQTEDGQQQNK
+217 ENGQAEDGQQQNK
-230 NETEHAAGQQ
+230 NETEQAAGQQ
-240 EQQQQQQQTVQQQQ
+240 EQQQQPQQQQ
-254 QQQPQPQSI
+254 LQQSV
-263 QKLGTERSTEIGSRL
+263 QKLGTEKSTEIESRL

-285 ADQDSATRVIDLQAT
+285 VDQDSAARVIDLQAT

-314 VAELM
+314 VAELS
-319 GRVAELEENLSKAQ
+319 GRVAELEETLSKTQ

-340 ETNVKLDRDLR
+340 ETNVKLQRDLR

-364 AILEKRYLNAQR
+364 ATLEKRYLNAQR

-432 LKQRMEALTQAQER
+432 LKQRMEALTQVRRPNQAQER

-457 EAQLEEKNAEVMRV
+457 ETQLEEKNAEVMRV

-535 TEIVKELG
+535 AEIVKELG

-550 SVKRQMLQQEIAF
+550 NVKRQMLQQEIAF

-594 DTHSLPRRTAKRS
+594 DTHSLPRRTGKRPA
-607 TIEEETSKNYVART
+607 IEDDPTKNYVART

-651 DDNESLFSCAADVIS
+651 DGDNESLFSCAADVIS

-739 PKSHHSPNRDFLH
+739 PKSHHSPNRDYLH

-766 HQYAASLTSPGQLS
+766 HQYAASLASPGQLS
-780 ESLPTSQL
+780 ESLPASQL

-803 TGGGGSGGSD
+803 TGGAGSGGSD

-824 LERVVQAL
+824 LERVAQAL

-837 ELRRRTGHTGFP
+837 ELRRRTGQAGFP
-849 SSGFPAHRL
+849 SSGFPAH
-858 IKDCSTACNPQHMPL
+858 
-873 CARYL
+873 
-878 SGPCGHAMNNLE
+878 
-890 VDISDIDDPIF
+890 
-901 EHSGTDEPSDRSDRN
+901 
-916 ESPEETDS
+916 
-924 SFFHASCIQA
+924 
-934 CPVHDKHRCLRQ
+934 
-946 MREFR
+946 
-951 QPSELHRINTASRSS
+951 
-966 TRIRHGQHNNGALN
+966 RHGQHNNGALN

-1005 AGLPIGQL
+1005 VGLPIGQL
-1013 SGSHL
+1013 SSSHL
-1018 HMQATMSPAT
+1018 HMQSTMSPAT

-1060 QMPGDIPGMGGMC
+1060 PMPGDIPGMGGAN
-1073 TFADPDYGDSV
+1073 TPADPDYGDNVS
-1084 TVAGTMG
+1084 VAGTMG

-1097 RRKKKNPSMFGSM
+1097 RRKKKSPSVFGSM

-1198 TSPSAPKT
+1198 TSPSAPTT

-1245 RMLDHLTKKDLRGQL
+1245 RMLDHLNKKDLRGQL

-1269 SLQYGISCL
+1269 SLQYGILCL
-1278 KRLNYDRQQLED
+1278 KRLNYDRQQLEE

-1322 GNNLLE
+1322 GNHLLE

-1335 IALDDG
+1335 IALDESFD
-1341 FEANSFALALQIPTQ
+1341 ANSFALALQIPTQ

-1384 SMKS
+1384 NMKS

>member
-1 MWNMMC
+1 MWNVC

-13 AEDSTSQRSSQFSGE
+13 AEDSISQRSSQFSGE
-28 DGNFEQLMVT
+28 DANFEQLMVS

-45 LMETLQETQ
+45 LLETLRENQA
-54 ERLQETE
+54 RFQETE
-61 ARLQEIEKERDS
+61 ARLQETEKERDS

-93 EAARE
+93 AAARE
-98 DFLEREEEISEL
+98 GILARDEEISEL

-129 RHERALRMT
+129 RHERSLRMT
-138 VVKRQAAA
+138 VVKRQAVA

-190 ELASTKE
+190 ELAITKD

-208 PKSAEDRPK
+208 PKAIEDRPK

-230 NETEHAAGQQ
+230 NETEQAAGQQ
-240 EQQQQQQQTVQQQQ
+240 EQPQQQQPAQQQ

-263 QKLGTERSTEIGSRL
+263 QKLGTERSTETGSRL

-285 ADQDSATRVIDLQAT
+285 ADQDSTARVIDLQAT

-314 VAELM
+314 VAELI
-319 GRVAELEENLSKAQ
+319 GRVAELEETLSKAQ

-340 ETNVKLDRDLR
+340 ENNVKLQRDLR
-351 ENVAQK
+351 ENAAQK
-357 EDQEERI
+357 VDQEERI
-364 AILEKRYLNAQR
+364 ATLEKRYLNAQR
-376 ESTSLHDL
+376 ESTSLHDF

-420 AQYAKLPEMEEQ
+420 AQYSKLPEMEEQ
-432 LKQRMEALTQAQER
+432 LKQRMEALTQVRRPNQQAQER

-457 EAQLEEKNAEVMRV
+457 ETQLEEKNAEVMRV

-550 SVKRQMLQQEIAF
+550 NVKKQMLQQEIAF

-580 DPGSFSRSASHSSF
+580 DPGSFCRSASHSSF
-594 DTHSLPRRTAKRS
+594 DTHSLPRRTAKRPALDDD
-607 TIEEETSKNYVART
+607 TSKNYVART

-651 DDNESLFSCAADVIS
+651 DGDNESLFSCAADVIS

-739 PKSHHSPNRDFLH
+739 PKSHHSPNRDYLH

-780 ESLPTSQL
+780 ESLPASQL

-803 TGGGGSGGSD
+803 TGGAGSGGSD
-813 AASPLTARSIR
+813 AASPLTARSLR

-837 ELRRRTGHTGFP
+837 ELKRRTGQTGFP
-849 SSGFPAHRL
+849 SSGFPAH
-858 IKDCSTACNPQHMPL
+858 
-873 CARYL
+873 
-878 SGPCGHAMNNLE
+878 
-890 VDISDIDDPIF
+890 
-901 EHSGTDEPSDRSDRN
+901 
-916 ESPEETDS
+916 
-924 SFFHASCIQA
+924 
-934 CPVHDKHRCLRQ
+934 
-946 MREFR
+946 
-951 QPSELHRINTASRSS
+951 
-966 TRIRHGQHNNGALN
+966 
-980 SGTPPSPLSSRH
+980 
-992 SSQDSLHKNNLSG
+992 SQDSLHKNNLSG
-1005 AGLPIGQL
+1005 VGLPIGQL
-1013 SGSHL
+1013 SSSHL

-1038 KGIKSSLGR
+1038 KSIKSSLGR

-1060 QMPGDIPGMGGMC
+1060 PMPGDMTGMGGAS
-1073 TFADPDYGDSV
+1073 TPADPDYGDSV
-1084 TVAGTMG
+1084 AVAGTMG

-1097 RRKKKNPSMFGSM
+1097 RRKKKSPSMFGSM

-1173 QREIGISNPLH
+1173 QREIGISCHLH

-1245 RMLDHLTKKDLRGQL
+1245 RMLDHLTKKELRSQL
-1260 RMVDSFHRT
+1260 KMVDSFHRT

-1278 KRLNYDRQQLED
+1278 KRLNYDRQQLEE
-1290 RRRMAEGANVDV
+1290 RRQMAEDANVDV

-1335 IALDDG
+1335 IALDDS
-1341 FEANSFALALQIPTQ
+1341 FDANSLALALQIPTQ

-1371 LTVGTERRLDEAN
+1371 LRVGTERRLDEAN

>member
-13 AEDSTSQRSSQFSGE
+13 VEDSISQRSSQFSGDE
-28 DGNFEQLMVT
+28 QNFEHLMVSV
-38 MLDERDK
+38 LDERDK
-45 LMETLQETQ
+45 LMESFRESQ

-61 ARLQEIEKERDS
+61 ARLQEVEKERDA
-73 LNRQLNANIPQEFSQ
+73 LNRQLDANIPQEYSQ

-93 EAARE
+93 AAARE
-98 DFLEREEEISEL
+98 SIHEKDEEITEL

-129 RHERALRMT
+129 RHERSLRMT

-146 QSGVSSEAE
+146 QSGVSSEVE

-174 RDRLRVAQE
+174 RERLRVALE
-183 RNKSLEE
+183 KITSLEE
-190 ELASTKE
+190 ELAHTKE
-197 ELQQYKLSGHA
+197 ELQQYKSGH
-208 PKSAEDRPK
+208 KSLDDRPK
-217 ENGQTEDGQQQNK
+217 ENGQPEDI
-230 NETEHAAGQQ
+230 
-240 EQQQQQQQTVQQQQ
+240 QQQQQKSPAAEQVVKPQQPSKDATL
-254 QQQPQPQSI
+254 QPQPRCISPDRGSE
-263 QKLGTERSTEIGSRL
+263 LTSNGPLDETSRL
-278 SNGSLDP
+278 
-285 ADQDSATRVIDLQAT
+285 RELQAN
-300 LDKQSS
+300 LDKQSA
-306 ELSTWQRR
+306 ELSSWQRR
-314 VAELM
+314 VAELSN
-319 GRVAELEENLSKAQ
+319 RVAELEETLTKSQKEFVKAQ
-333 KDLLKTQ
+333 DA
-340 ETNVKLDRDLR
+340 NAKLQRDLR
-351 ENVAQK
+351 ENLAQK

-364 AILEKRYLNAQR
+364 ATLEKRYLNAQR
-376 ESTSLHDL
+376 ESISLHDL

-392 QHKKAQ
+392 QHKEAQ

-407 AIQEKLELAEQKL
+407 AVQAKLEHAEQEL
-420 AQYAKLPEMEEQ
+420 AQFSKLPEMEEQ
-432 LKQRMEALTQAQER
+432 LKQRMEALTQVRRPNQQAQER

-457 EAQLEEKNAEVMRV
+457 ETQLEEKTGEVLRL
-471 NQRLKMNEEHNTR
+471 NQRLKMNEEHNAK

-513 KNALTQELE
+513 KNAIQHELD
-522 KTRKIAEDLQNEK
+522 KSRKVSEDLQSEK
-535 TEIVKELG
+535 TEIMKELG

-550 SVKRQMLQQEIAF
+550 SVKRQMLQQEIAY

-580 DPGSFSRSASHSSF
+580 DPGTFSRSASHSSF
-594 DTHSLPRRTAKRS
+594 DTHSLPRRAAKRM
-607 TIEEETSKNYVART
+607 EEESKRYTKRFGLLPPENNYA
-621 LAEQEWEKLQQAHVL
+621 LKWHSGAAKAAQKWAEACYALTHDNATGLHID
-636 ANVQQAFDVSSDAEG
+636 AFG
-651 DDNESLFSCAADVIS
+651 SCGQNIFIS
-666 PTGHTDAQTLAL
+666 TA
-678 MLQEQLDAIN
+678 
-688 NEIRLIQEEKQST
+688 QEEKQST

-714 LEHMNLLARGRSL
+714 LEHMNLIARGRSL

-739 PKSHHSPNRDFLH
+739 PKSHHSPNRDYLH

-766 HQYAASLTSPGQLS
+766 HQYAASLASPGQLS
-780 ESLPTSQL
+780 ESLPASQL

-803 TGGGGSGGSD
+803 TGLGSGGSE
-813 AASPLTARSIR
+813 AASPLTSRSMR
-824 LERVVQAL
+824 FNAHQAL
-832 AHSQE
+832 NSSQE
-837 ELRRRTGHTGFP
+837 ELRR
-849 SSGFPAHRL
+849 
-858 IKDCSTACNPQHMPL
+858 
-873 CARYL
+873 
-878 SGPCGHAMNNLE
+878 
-890 VDISDIDDPIF
+890 
-901 EHSGTDEPSDRSDRN
+901 
-916 ESPEETDS
+916 
-924 SFFHASCIQA
+924 
-934 CPVHDKHRCLRQ
+934 
-946 MREFR
+946 
-951 QPSELHRINTASRSS
+951 
-966 TRIRHGQHNNGALN
+966 HGHNNGALN
-980 SGTPPSPLSSRH
+980 SGTPSPLSSRH
-992 SSQDSLHKNNLSG
+992 SSQDSLHKNNL
-1005 AGLPIGQL
+1005 ACGLPIGQFT
-1013 SGSHL
+1013 GSHQF
-1018 HMQATMSPAT
+1018 HMPANLSPAT
-1028 AAAVAAAQKK
+1028 AAAVAAAAQKK

-1047 FFSKKEKIKGKDT
+1047 FFSKKEKIKGKDVS
-1060 QMPGDIPGMGGMC
+1060 MPGDVPGMGGVG
-1073 TFADPDYGDSV
+1073 TPDPDYGEIAAGS
-1084 TVAGTMG
+1084 VAGVLSNKG
-1091 SKSDFD
+1091 DFD
-1097 RRKKKNPSMFGSM
+1097 RRKKKSM
-1110 LDSSR
+1110 LDTSR
-1115 HELLAEAMKAGT
+1115 HELLTEAMKAGT

-1133 GPTVVAWLELWV
+1133 GPTIVAWLELWV
-1145 GMPTWYVA
+1145 GMPAWYVA

-1260 RMVDSFHRT
+1260 RMVDNFHRT
-1269 SLQYGISCL
+1269 SLHFGVACL

-1290 RRRMAEGANVDV
+1290 RRRMAEGANVDA
-1302 LVWSNDRVIRWVQS
+1302 LVWSNDRCIRWVQS

-1322 GNNLLE
+1322 ANHLLE

-1335 IALDDG
+1335 IALDETFD
-1341 FEANSFALALQIPTQ
+1341 ANAFALQLQIPTQ
-1356 NTQARQLLEMEFANL
+1356 NIQARQILQMEFSNL
-1371 LTVGTERRLDEAN
+1371 LTTGTERRLDDAN

>member
-1 MWNMMC
+1 MC
-7 DVMPTI
+7 TV
-13 AEDSTSQRSSQFSGE
+13 
-28 DGNFEQLMVT
+28 L
-38 MLDERDK
+38 L
-45 LMETLQETQ
+45 
-54 ERLQETE
+54 
-61 ARLQEIEKERDS
+61 
-73 LNRQLNANIPQEFSQ
+73 QEFSQ

-93 EAARE
+93 AAARE
-98 DFLEREEEISEL
+98 SILEREEEISEL

-129 RHERALRMT
+129 RHERSLRMT

-146 QSGVSSEAE
+146 QSGVSSEVE

-174 RDRLRVAQE
+174 RERLRVALE
-183 RNKSLEE
+183 RNTSLEE
-190 ELASTKE
+190 ELAHTKE
-197 ELQQYKLSGHA
+197 E
-208 PKSAEDRPK
+208 
-217 ENGQTEDGQQQNK
+217 
-230 NETEHAAGQQ
+230 
-240 EQQQQQQQTVQQQQ
+240 
-254 QQQPQPQSI
+254 
-263 QKLGTERSTEIGSRL
+263 
-278 SNGSLDP
+278 
-285 ADQDSATRVIDLQAT
+285 
-300 LDKQSS
+300 SS

-314 VAELM
+314 VAELS
-319 GRVAELEENLSKAQ
+319 GRVAELEETLSKTQ
-333 KDLLKTQ
+333 KDLLKAQ
-340 ETNVKLDRDLR
+340 EAGLKLQRDLR

-364 AILEKRYLNAQR
+364 ATLEKRYLNAQR

-432 LKQRMEALTQAQER
+432 LKQRMEALTQVRRPNQQAQER

-522 KTRKIAEDLQNEK
+522 KTRKVAEDLQNEK
-535 TEIVKELG
+535 TDIVKELG

-550 SVKRQMLQQEIAF
+550 NVKRQMLQQEIAF

-594 DTHSLPRRTAKRS
+594 DTHSLPRRGGKRS
-607 TIEEETSKNYVART
+607 IEDDSSKNYVART

-651 DDNESLFSCAADVIS
+651 DGDNESIFSCAADVIS

-688 NEIRLIQEEKQST
+688 KEIRLIQEEKQST

-739 PKSHHSPNRDFLH
+739 PKSHHSPNRDYLH
-752 KYHTAPASMSPAHL
+752 KYHTVSNHAPASMSPAHL
-766 HQYAASLTSPGQLS
+766 HQYAASLVSPGQLS
-780 ESLPTSQL
+780 ESLPASQL

-803 TGGGGSGGSD
+803 TGGVGSGGSD
-813 AASPLTARSIR
+813 AASPLTARSLR

-837 ELRRRTGHTGFP
+837 ELRRRTGQSGFP
-849 SSGFPAHRL
+849 SAGFP
-858 IKDCSTACNPQHMPL
+858 T
-873 CARYL
+873 
-878 SGPCGHAMNNLE
+878 
-890 VDISDIDDPIF
+890 
-901 EHSGTDEPSDRSDRN
+901 HS
-916 ESPEETDS
+916 
-924 SFFHASCIQA
+924 
-934 CPVHDKHRCLRQ
+934 
-946 MREFR
+946 
-951 QPSELHRINTASRSS
+951 
-966 TRIRHGQHNNGALN
+966 RHGQHNNGALN

-992 SSQDSLHKNNLSG
+992 SSQDSLHKNNFSSV
-1005 AGLPIGQL
+1005 GLPIGQL
-1013 SGSHL
+1013 STSHL
-1018 HMQATMSPAT
+1018 HMQSTMSPAT

-1060 QMPGDIPGMGGMC
+1060 PGDVSGIGGAS
-1073 TFADPDYGDSV
+1073 TPADPDYGDSV
-1084 TVAGTMG
+1084 CVAGTLG

-1097 RRKKKNPSMFGSM
+1097 RRKKKSPSMFGSM

-1278 KRLNYDRQQLED
+1278 KRLNYDRQQLEE
-1290 RRRMAEGANVDV
+1290 RRRVAEGANIDV

-1335 IALDDG
+1335 IALDESFD
-1341 FEANSFALALQIPTQ
+1341 ANSFALTLQIPTQ
-1356 NTQARQLLEMEFANL
+1356 NTQARQLLEMEFSNL
-1371 LTVGTERRLDEAN
+1371 LTMATERRLDEN

>member
-1 MWNMMC
+1 MWSAMC

-13 AEDSTSQRSSQFSGE
+13 AEDSISQRSSQFSGE
-28 DGNFEQLMVT
+28 DANFEQLMVS

-45 LMETLQETQ
+45 LMDSLRECQ
-54 ERLQETE
+54 ERVQEAE
-61 ARLQEIEKERDS
+61 ARVRELEKERDS
-73 LNRQLNANIPQEFSQ
+73 LNRQIYANIPQELSQ

-93 EAARE
+93 AAARE
-98 DFLEREEEISEL
+98 NILQREEEISEL

-129 RHERALRMT
+129 RHERSLRMT

-146 QSGVSSEAE
+146 QSGVSSEVE

-174 RDRLRVAQE
+174 RERLRVALE
-183 RNKSLEE
+183 RNTSLEE
-190 ELASTKE
+190 ELAHTKE
-197 ELQQYKLSGHA
+197 ELQQYKVSGIT
-208 PKSAEDRPK
+208 PKATDDKPK
-217 ENGQTEDGQQQNK
+217 ENGQTDDGQQQNK
-230 NETEHAAGQQ
+230 NETEQAESQQ
-240 EQQQQQQQTVQQQQ
+240 EPQQQLQQQLQQQQQQQQQLQQQHA
-254 QQQPQPQSI
+254 I
-263 QKLGTERSTEIGSRL
+263 QKLGTEKPTEIASRL

-285 ADQDSATRVIDLQAT
+285 SDQDSAVRVIDLQAT
-300 LDKQSS
+300 LDKQST
-306 ELSTWQRR
+306 ELNTWQRR
-314 VAELM
+314 VAELS
-319 GRVAELEENLSKAQ
+319 GRVAELEETLSKTQ

-340 ETNVKLDRDLR
+340 EINVKLQRDLC

-364 AILEKRYLNAQR
+364 ATLEKRYLNAQR
-376 ESTSLHDL
+376 ESTSLQDL

-420 AQYAKLPEMEEQ
+420 TQYAKLPEMEEQ
-432 LKQRMEALTQAQER
+432 LKQRMEALTQVRRPNQQAQER

-484 LSTTVDKLLSESN
+484 LSATVDKLLSESN
-497 ERLQV
+497 DRLQT
-502 HLKERM
+502 HLSERM
-508 HALEE
+508 KAIDE
-513 KNALTQELE
+513 KNVIMQELE

-535 TEIVKELG
+535 ADIVKELG

-550 SVKRQMLQQEIAF
+550 NVKRQMLQQEIAF

-574 LSPNAV
+574 LSPNAA

-594 DTHSLPRRTAKRS
+594 DTHSLPRRGGKRAPM
-607 TIEEETSKNYVART
+607 EEDASKNYVVRT

-651 DDNESLFSCAADVIS
+651 DGDNESIFSCSAEVIS
-666 PTGHTDAQTLAL
+666 PAGHTDAQTLAL

-688 NEIRLIQEEKQST
+688 NEIRLIQEEKQNT

-714 LEHMNLLARGRSL
+714 FEHMNLLARGRSL

-739 PKSHHSPNRDFLH
+739 PKSHHSPNRDYLH

-766 HQYAASLTSPGQLS
+766 HQYAASLASPGQLS
-780 ESLPTSQL
+780 ESLPAS

-803 TGGGGSGGSD
+803 VGGAGSVSSD
-813 AASPLTARSIR
+813 AASPLTARSLR

-837 ELRRRTGHTGFP
+837 ELRRRTGQTGFP
-849 SSGFPAHRL
+849 SSGFSP
-858 IKDCSTACNPQHMPL
+858 
-873 CARYL
+873 
-878 SGPCGHAMNNLE
+878 
-890 VDISDIDDPIF
+890 
-901 EHSGTDEPSDRSDRN
+901 HS
-916 ESPEETDS
+916 
-924 SFFHASCIQA
+924 
-934 CPVHDKHRCLRQ
+934 
-946 MREFR
+946 
-951 QPSELHRINTASRSS
+951 
-966 TRIRHGQHNNGALN
+966 RHGQHSNGALN

-992 SSQDSLHKNNLSG
+992 SSQDSLHKNNLSSV
-1005 AGLPIGQL
+1005 GLPIGQL
-1013 SGSHL
+1013 SSSHL

-1060 QMPGDIPGMGGMC
+1060 TMPGDVPGMGGAS
-1073 TFADPDYGDSV
+1073 TPADPDYGDSV
-1084 TVAGTMG
+1084 SVAGTLG

-1097 RRKKKNPSMFGSM
+1097 RRKKKSPSMFGSM

-1173 QREIGISNPLH
+1173 QREIGISNSLH

-1227 SLGLPQYRST
+1227 CLGLPQYRST

-1260 RMVDSFHRT
+1260 RMIDSFHRT

-1278 KRLNYDRQQLED
+1278 KRLNYDRPQLEE
-1290 RRRMAEGANVDV
+1290 RRRLAEGTNADV
-1302 LVWSNDRVIRWVQS
+1302 LVWSNDQVIRWVQS

-1322 GNNLLE
+1322 GNHLLE

-1335 IALDDG
+1335 IALDESFD
-1341 FEANSFALALQIPTQ
+1341 ANSFALTLQIPTQ
-1356 NTQARQLLEMEFANL
+1356 NTQARQLLEMEFENL
-1371 LTVGTERRLDEAN
+1371 LRVGTERRVDDSN
-1384 SMKS
+1384 MKS